1 MESRDYNNPPIQEA
15 IFDVR
20 LKFSDNP
27 SIETLEAVWKLV
39 EETFPKKE
47 TIQNFQTK
55 LEFNPTD
62 KAPVVNSTSES
73 YGLRLTAQDG
83 SRVVQIKRDGFT
95 FSRLNGYDGWEKFL
109 AEATELLSKYSDA
122 CKPEYAERIAL
133 RYINSIQIP
142 ETTFKIDDYFLTAP
156 QVGSEIPQSIL
167 RFFSQVMI
175 KDDGSN
181 TLAIINQT
189 INPPKRE
196 GETTFILD
204 IDAFQ
209 EGVRIDPASDDFKK
223 SIEQIKKSR
232 TSIFEGSITDKTR
245 NLFK

>member
-1 MESRDYNNPPIQEA
+1 MESKDYNNPPIQEA

-20 LKFSDNP
+20 LKFADNP
-27 SIETLEAVWKLV
+27 SIETLEAVWKSI
-39 EETFPKKE
+39 EEAFPKKE

-62 KAPVVNSTSES
+62 KTPVVNSTSES

-83 SRVVQIKRDGFT
+83 SRVAQIKRDGFT
-95 FSRLNGYDGWEKFL
+95 FSRLNGYDGWVKFL
-109 AEATELLSKYSDA
+109 AEAAELLSKYSDV

-175 KDDGSN
+175 KDDSSN

-209 EGVRIDPASDDFKK
+209 EGVRIDPASDDFTK
-223 SIEQIKKSR
+223 SIEQIKKFR

>member
-1 MESRDYNNPPIQEA
+1 MAYGNPPIQEA

-20 LKFSDNP
+20 FKFSDSP
-27 SIETLEAVWKLV
+27 SMDVLESVWKSL

-55 LEFNPTD
+55 VEFNPTA
-62 KAPVVNSTSES
+62 KAPVVNSISEQ
-73 YGLRLTAQDG
+73 YGLRLVSQDG
-83 SRVVQIKRDGFT
+83 SRVLQIKRDGMT
-95 FSRLNGYDGWEKFL
+95 FSRLNGYDGWEQFWT
-109 AEATELLSKYSDA
+109 EATNLLSKYSDV

-142 ETTFKIDDYFLTAP
+142 ETIFKLEDYFLTVP
-156 QVGSEIPQSIL
+156 QIGSTIQHSVL

-175 KDDGSN
+175 KDAASE

-189 INPPKRE
+189 INQPKRE
-196 GETTFILD
+196 GETTVILD

-209 EGVRIDPASDDFKK
+209 ESVRIEPSSDA
-223 SIEQIKKSR
+223 IAQLIGQIKTFR
-232 TSIFEGSITDKTR
+232 TSIFEGSITEKTR

>member
-1 MESRDYNNPPIQEA
+1 MESKDYNNPPIQEA
-15 IFDVR
+15 VFDVR
-20 LKFSDNP
+20 FRFANNP
-27 SIETLEAVWKLV
+27 SIEILEGIWKLV
-39 EETFPKKE
+39 EEAFPKKE

-55 LEFNPTD
+55 VEFNPTD
-62 KAPVVNSTSES
+62 KVPVVNSTSET
-73 YGLRLTAQDG
+73 YGLRLTTQDG

-95 FSRLNGYDGWEKFL
+95 FSRLNGYDGWKQFL
-109 AEATELLSKYSDA
+109 EEATELLGKYSDA
-122 CKPEYAERIAL
+122 CKPEYVERIAL

-156 QVGSEIPQSIL
+156 QVGSIIPQSIL

-209 EGVRIDPASDDFKK
+209 EAVRIDPASYDFVK
-223 SIEQIKKSR
+223 SIEQIKTFR
-232 TSIFEGSITDKTR
+232 TLIFEGSITDKTR